1 MNLNIEC
8 LHVLRQSDGRV
19 IIRDSRQ
26 QVASNPPDDFEK
38 NLRELELLRSE
49 NARLR
54 AELDTQ
60 KNEVTILNGERDSLM
75 QAVSQLDIELTQAE
89 FQRQQ
94 QQQQQQLPR
103 KK

>member
-1 MNLNIEC
+1 MNIEC

-19 IIRDSRQ
+19 IIRDDRKPR
-26 QVASNPPDDFEK
+26 ASNPPDHSEK
-38 NLRELELLRSE
+38 NLEEFERLRNE

-54 AELDTQ
+54 GELDAQ
-60 KNEVTILNGERDSLM
+60 KKDIIILSGERDSLM
-75 QAVSQLDIELTQAE
+75 QAISKLDIELTEAE
-89 FQRQQ
+89 YQRQQQ